1 MAKLKL
7 KPKLMVALITKH
19 ALQRFR
25 ERWRPLDEYDE
36 IPRNQDEWLDKFRA
50 VLMDSTKVDMGRVA
64 RVMQMLNHN
73 FEEAS
78 YFNNLKYSLQFIV
91 IHLDS
96 SPVVKTVIWKGRE
109 YKPEDDRSSGEEGA
123 Q

>member
-1 MAKLKL
+1 MAKSKL
-7 KPKLMVALITKH
+7 KPKLITALITSH

-36 IPRNQDEWLDKFRA
+36 IPKTQNEWLEKFR
-50 VLMDSTKVDMGRVA
+50 VILVDSTKVDLGSVA
-64 RVMQMLNHN
+64 RVLQMLNHN

-78 YFNNLKYSLQFIV
+78 HFNNLKYGLQFVV
-91 IHLDS
+91 INLDS
-96 SPVVKTVIWKGRE
+96 SPIVKTVIWKGQK
-109 YKPEDDRSSGEEGA
+109 YKEEDLPSGEEGA